1 MVPNTNYLIQQIII
15 VDRNRD
21 NGLSMVKVKVAVN
34 FLSKEIIDSIVDEE
48 KQPADIIEKCR
59 NIDVGYTY
67 NEYTEIRTDEDVK
80 NLYCNRAIS

>member
-21 NGLSMVKVKVAVN
+21 NWIIDDEGEGCVN

-48 KQPADIIEKCR
+48 KQPADIIEKMQK
-59 NIDVGYTY
+59 Y
-67 NEYTEIRTDEDVK
+67 
-80 NLYCNRAIS
+80 